1 MVEITVEYHEEDGL
15 WWAES
20 EQVSGWAAGGDT
32 REQARERVREGLH
45 FIYGEDVIVDERF
58 PDLIN
63 DLHVSATGV
72 SLILAGTAGGTAL
85 HAVHQRVTTAEIKVP
100 KETVSA

>member
-20 EQVSGWAAGGDT
+20 EQVSGWVAGGDT
-32 REQARERVREGLH
+32 REQARERVREGLR
-45 FIYGEDVIVDERF
+45 FIHGEDVIIDERF
-58 PDLIN
+58 PDLVN
-63 DLHVSATGV
+63 DLQVSATGV
-72 SLILAGTAGGTAL
+72 GLISTGTAGGAASN
-85 HAVHQRVTTAEIKVP
+85 AVHRRVTTAEIKVP